1 MTAFDTD
8 VFTLILEGYK
18 DYLDRLDA
26 IPAGEQTVPVVVW
39 EEVLRGRF
47 NVVRQAE
54 AKKTAV
60 PLTAA
65 YDLLREALMDTRRFT
80 ILAYTPAAHA
90 LFLAWRA
97 AKIRVGSRDLRIAAT
112 CVAHGVELV
121 TRNRRD
127 FDQVPGLNLTVWN

>member
-8 VFTLILEGYK
+8 VFTLILEGYQ

-26 IPAGEQTVPVVVW
+26 IPAAEQTVPVVVW

-54 AKKTAV
+54 AMKTSL
-60 PLTAA
+60 PLPAA
-65 YDLLREALMDTRRFT
+65 YELLREALLDSRRFT
-80 ILAYTPAAHA
+80 ILPYTPAAHD
-90 LFLAWRA
+90 LYVGWRA
-97 AKIRVGSRDLRIAAT
+97 AKIRVGSRDLRIAAIAA
-112 CVAHGVELV
+112 AHDTVLA

-127 FDQVPGLNLTVWN
+127 FDKVPGLKLSVWN